1 MNRRTKIILAIAGTL
16 ALLFLLWMLKS
27 IVLYIIIAAFVSLLG
42 QPIVRNL
49 SKLHIGKRYLPT
61 SAAAGITL
69 LLFWFLLLLS
79 LSIFVPLL
87 ANQGNEI
94 SKINPSQLSAVISKP
109 VLSFEKWVNESGLV
123 GSNKFQAKDYVTKR
137 LTGMIDIS
145 RLTSTTGEIFGTL
158 GNILVA
164 FFAVTFISFFFLKE
178 KGVLTKYITLTVPVR
193 YEENVKHMVDK
204 INTLI
209 VRYFTG
215 IMIDVLL
222 IIVMVSL
229 GTYIVGLNIQQAL
242 MIGFFAGLL
251 NVIPYIGPLIAI
263 VFGMSYTIATHL
275 ASDFST
281 VTMPLL
287 GLVLMVFVIVQ
298 VIDAVLFQPYI
309 YGNSVMAH
317 PLEIFLVI
325 MVAANLA
332 GVPGMVMAIPTYTI
346 LRVIAKEF
354 FNNYKLINKITE
366 KI

>member
-1 MNRRTKIILAIAGTL
+1 MNRKTKIYLAVAGAV
-16 ALLFLLWMLKS
+16 ALLSLLWVLKS
-27 IVLYIIIAAFVSLLG
+27 IVLYIIISAFVSLLG
-42 QPIVRNL
+42 QPVVRLL
-49 SKLHIGKRYLPT
+49 SRIHIRKRELPR
-61 SAAAGITL
+61 SACAGLTL
-69 LLFWFLLLLS
+69 LLFWCVLLLC
-79 LSIFVPLL
+79 LSIFVPLV

-94 SKINPSQLSAVISKP
+94 SKIDPSHLTKIMNQPISAIES
-109 VLSFEKWVNESGLV
+109 WVNHTGLA
-123 GSNKFQAKDYVTKR
+123 GNTQFQVRDYVAKR
-137 LTGMIDIS
+137 LASIIDIS
-145 RLTSTTGEIFGTL
+145 KITATTSDLFGTL
-158 GNILVA
+158 GSILVA

-178 KGVLTKYITLTVPVR
+178 KGVLTKYISLMVPVR
-193 YEENVKHMVDK
+193 YEENVKHMVEK

-209 VRYFTG
+209 VRYFAG

-222 IIVMVSL
+222 IILMVSL
-229 GTYIVGLNIQQAL
+229 GTYIVGLTPQQAL
-242 MIGFFAGLL
+242 VIGLFAGML

-263 VFGMSYTIATHL
+263 CFGLCYTIATHL
-275 ASDFST
+275 TVDFAS
-281 VTMPLL
+281 VTLPLL
-287 GLVLMVFVIVQ
+287 GLVLLVFVIVQ

-332 GVPGMVMAIPTYTI
+332 GVPGMVMAIPAYTI